1 MNNMINNRNNIPA
14 YAKVSLEK
22 LRCNNIGPKQ
32 LQQQPPFP
40 TMFVPY
46 QLQQPAWI
54 YCHQDETQTYSVPG
68 HPQMST
74 NKFGPPKPVSN
85 LPGVGSSGYR
95 VQPSQTSKCF
105 HHPSTPQYQPP
116 HLRRP
121 LRLTSDSCEHLSC
134 EDPWTPKAPLS
145 NEKSFGQ
152 SVFPRFHAGSSE
164 QLSERL
170 MPPPENFDNSPSP
183 VGEAVTRFDC
193 DYSADS
199 DQETSDKQLM
209 STSLSSIKI
218 SLKSNQCSLS
228 HSDSSNFLDKSTNI

>member
-74 NKFGPPKPVSN
+74 NKYGPPKPVSN
-85 LPGVGSSGYR
+85 LPGVGSR
-95 VQPSQTSKCF
+95 VEVTSKSLQTVDWANKPRLSPFLLGCVPLVPTAWA
-105 HHPSTPQYQPP
+105 HAPSSSWRTWRILVKLQYKQYRMATPAA
-116 HLRRP
+116 L
-121 LRLTSDSCEHLSC
+121 
-134 EDPWTPKAPLS
+134 
-145 NEKSFGQ
+145 
-152 SVFPRFHAGSSE
+152 
-164 QLSERL
+164 
-170 MPPPENFDNSPSP
+170 P
-183 VGEAVTRFDC
+183 VCCVA
-193 DYSADS
+193 
-199 DQETSDKQLM
+199 
-209 STSLSSIKI
+209 
-218 SLKSNQCSLS
+218 
-228 HSDSSNFLDKSTNI
+228 